1 MGDVWAKWLL
11 TRRDGQNA
19 DVRARMAPTLEGF
32 REGVL
37 DRADLR
43 PDDVLLDVGC
53 GAGLIGFG
61 ALERL
66 GPGGRVVFS
75 DVSADLLDECRRTAA
90 GDAWCSFVRAGAEGL
105 AGVPDGSVDVVT
117 TRSVLIY
124 SARRSRARMESY
136 LATVSGPTRRT
147 MATAYLRAMR

>member
-1 MGDVWAKWLL
+1 
-11 TRRDGQNA
+11 
-19 DVRARMAPTLEGF
+19 MAPTLEGF

-53 GAGLIGFG
+53 GTGLIGFG

-75 DVSADLLDECRRTAA
+75 DVSADLLGERRRTAA
-90 GDAWCSFVRAGAEGL
+90 GDARCSFVRAGAEDL

-124 SARRSRARMESY
+124 CERKEAAFAEFYRVLRPGGR
-136 LATVSGPTRRT
+136 VS
-147 MATAYLRAMR
+147 LFE